1 MEEIMKKIWIVL
13 AAIAVALLLVS
24 GLVSGNDIDANKSC
38 AYCGMDR
45 GMFSHSRMLIEYDDG
60 TIVATCSIHCSAVDL
75 ALRIDKTPKAVK
87 VADYNSKELID
98 AEKAFWTMG
107 GSKQGVM
114 TKRAK
119 WAFGSREGA
128 DTFIK
133 ANGGTLVS
141 FDQAMKASYE
151 DMYADIKMIREK
163 RKMKGMSKDE
173 HQHHHH

>member
-1 MEEIMKKIWIVL
+1 MKKIWMALIAT
-13 AAIAVALLLVS
+13 AAGLLLVT
-24 GLVSGNDIDANKSC
+24 GLFAGNDIEANKSC

-60 TIVATCSIHCSAVDL
+60 TIAATCSIHCSAVDL
-75 ALRIDKTPKAVK
+75 ALNIDKTPKAIR

-128 DTFIK
+128 DAFIK

-151 DMYADIKMIREK
+151 DMYADTKMIREK
-163 RKMKGMSKDE
+163 RKMKGMSGGE
-173 HQHHHH
+173 QHHHH

>member
-1 MEEIMKKIWIVL
+1 MKKIWIAL
-13 AAIAVALLLVS
+13 AAVAAGLLLVT
-24 GLVSGNDIDANKSC
+24 GLFAGNDIEANKSC

-60 TIVATCSIHCSAVDL
+60 TIAATCSIHCSAVDL
-75 ALRIDKTPKAVK
+75 ALNIDNTPKAIR

-119 WAFGSREGA
+119 WAFGSKENA
-128 DTFIK
+128 DAFMK
-133 ANGGTLVS
+133 ANGGTLIS

-151 DMYADIKMIREK
+151 DMYGDTKMIREK
-163 RKMKGMSKDE
+163 RKMRGMSE
-173 HQHHHH
+173 GEHHHHHH

>member
-1 MEEIMKKIWIVL
+1 MKKISMTSVAALIL
-13 AAIAVALLLVS
+13 ASALLIVT
-24 GLVSGNDIDANKSC
+24 GLFAGDDIAADKSC

-45 GMFSHSRMLIEYDDG
+45 GMFNHSRMLIEYDDG

-75 ALRIDKTPKAVK
+75 ALRIDKTPKSIR

-107 GSKQGVM
+107 GGKQGVM

-119 WAFGSREGA
+119 WAFGSKESA
-128 DTFIK
+128 DAFIK

-141 FDQAMKASYE
+141 FEQAMKASYE
-151 DMYADIKMIREK
+151 DMYADTKMIREK
-163 RKMKGMSKDE
+163 RKMKGMSHEGHK
-173 HQHHHH
+173 H